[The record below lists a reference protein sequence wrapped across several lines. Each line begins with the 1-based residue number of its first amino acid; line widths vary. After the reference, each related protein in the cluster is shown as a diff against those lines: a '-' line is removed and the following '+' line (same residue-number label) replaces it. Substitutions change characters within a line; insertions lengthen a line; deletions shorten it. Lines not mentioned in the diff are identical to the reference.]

1 MTYNFV
7 ENVTSYKITR
17 TDNSREVQSVNNLL
31 WLLCSGADC
40 IAIKAEVVPFHF
52 AQLLAMSII
61 FLLYKQALFWIFIME
76 KFHKQYL

>member
-17 TDNSREVQSVNNLL
+17 TANSREVHSVHNLL
-31 WLLCSGADC
+31 WLLCSGTDC
-40 IAIKAEVVPFHF
+40 IAVKAEVIPFHF

-61 FLLYKQALFWIFIME
+61 FLLYK
-76 KFHKQYL
+76 

>member
-40 IAIKAEVVPFHF
+40 IAIKAEVVPSHF

-61 FLLYKQALFWIFIME
+61 FLLYK
-76 KFHKQYL
+76 

>member
-17 TDNSREVQSVNNLL
+17 TDYSREVHSVNNLL

-40 IAIKAEVVPFHF
+40 IVIKAEVIPFHF
-52 AQLLAMSII
+52 AQPLATSII
-61 FLLYKQALFWIFIME
+61 FLLYK
-76 KFHKQYL
+76 